1 MNMGN
6 VTHENQEI
14 TRRFES
20 CLIERAS
27 LKFLSVS
34 VFMGD
39 FMPILFILTLIA
51 QIFCAVHVVRTGRE
65 KYWIGLIIMVPGIG
79 CLVYFLTQI
88 LPELGQSRT
97 ATKAL
102 DGAVKILDPNREFRE
117 AKNEL
122 EKVESVQNR
131 IRLIDA
137 AMALENFD
145 VAEHQLSIAMQGYYE
160 HDPHML
166 MRLAEIKL
174 KQNEPSYTIGLLD
187 RLQKHNK
194 DFHSQ
199 AGHLLYATAHE
210 KAGNIDTALD
220 AYESLTAYATG
231 EEARIRYG
239 LLLQHTGHINE
250 AKTVFLE
257 TLRRIK
263 HGNKFYRKSEREWG
277 NIARDQL
284 NKTTS

>member
-1 MNMGN
+1 
-6 VTHENQEI
+6 
-14 TRRFES
+14 
-20 CLIERAS
+20 
-27 LKFLSVS
+27 
-34 VFMGD
+34 
-39 FMPILFILTLIA
+39 MPIVFILTLAA

-79 CLVYFLTQI
+79 CAVYFLTQI
-88 LPELGQSRT
+88 LPDLGQSRT

-102 DGAVKILDPNREFRE
+102 DGAVKILDPNKEFRA

-137 AMALENFD
+137 AIALEKFD
-145 VAEHQLSIAMQGYYE
+145 VAEHQLGIAMQGYYE

-166 MRLAEIKL
+166 IRLAEIKL
-174 KQNEPSYTIGLLD
+174 NQNEASQAIGLLD
-187 RLQKHNK
+187 RLQEHNK

-199 AGHLLYATAHE
+199 SGHLLYAMANE

-220 AYESLTAYATG
+220 AYESLTGYATG
-231 EEARIRYG
+231 EEARVRYG
-239 LLLQHTGHINE
+239 LLLQYAGHKDHATEI
-250 AKTVFLE
+250 FQE
-257 TLRRIK
+257 TLKRLK
-263 HGNKFYRKSEREWG
+263 HGNKFYKKSEREWG

-284 NKTTS
+284 NKPDP